1 MSKLLAGRYE
11 LVEKIGEGGMA
22 VVYKGRDRLLNRYI
36 AVKILRPEFT
46 KDAQFIESFNRE
58 SQAAA
63 GLQHPNIVGVYDVG
77 AEGSIHFIVM
87 ELVDGRPLSDIIAEK
102 GPLNYKTA
110 IEIAKQVASA
120 LSLAHKHNIVH
131 RDVKPHNIMITTDG
145 MAKLTDFG
153 IARAVSSSTMVA
165 ETSKVIGSVHYFSP
179 EQARGSYVDERSDI
193 YSLGIV
199 LYEMLTGKVPFDGE
213 NPVQVALMHINNEMT
228 PPSKLVA
235 GIPPAL
241 EQIVMKAT
249 DKYQSNRYA
258 TADEMLSDLS
268 NLEFISSRVGDSV
281 FAGAG
286 KSSTMV
292 NIPVRTEDNND
303 EELAKIVGES
313 GKTQKKSAKKNSSEG
328 GGKGKKIAIG
338 IVAAVV
344 VIAAVVGGMY
354 ALGFIGGKADVEIP
368 SVIDMT
374 YEEAK
379 DELEAAGLKIEMGE
393 EVETEDKEPGV
404 VVSQSPKE
412 GVKVKEGSTV
422 TVDISIS
429 AEGELVPNLL
439 GEVYDKSTVEKILE
453 EHGFTLGTVTEDYS
467 AEYEKGYIMGQDPGP
482 GTEADKDT
490 AVNIVVS
497 QGKAKPKMPL
507 LLGLTVDQA
516 EAALADQGLVL
527 GIPKYAESNLYEP
540 GQVMEQQYPQ
550 GTELEAGTTVD
561 IVIAKSPSGGTSGE
575 TGGESGGEPS
585 EETGG
590 GDSGDS
596 GEQNG
601 GTETNEAEDSGA
613 SASA

>member
-199 LYEMLTGKVPFDGE
+199 LYEMLTGKVPFDGD
-213 NPVQVALMHINNEMT
+213 NPVQVALMHINNEIT

-453 EHGFTLGTVTEDYS
+453 DHGFTLGTVTEDYS

-550 GTELEAGTTVD
+550 GTELESGTTVD

-575 TGGESGGEPS
+575 TGGGSGGEPS
-585 EETGG
+585 EEPGG

>member
-1 MSKLLAGRYE
+1 
-11 LVEKIGEGGMA
+11 
-22 VVYKGRDRLLNRYI
+22 
-36 AVKILRPEFT
+36 
-46 KDAQFIESFNRE
+46 
-58 SQAAA
+58 
-63 GLQHPNIVGVYDVG
+63 
-77 AEGSIHFIVM
+77 
-87 ELVDGRPLSDIIAEK
+87 
-102 GPLNYKTA
+102 
-110 IEIAKQVASA
+110 
-120 LSLAHKHNIVH
+120 
-131 RDVKPHNIMITTDG
+131 
-145 MAKLTDFG
+145 
-153 IARAVSSSTMVA
+153 
-165 ETSKVIGSVHYFSP
+165 
-179 EQARGSYVDERSDI
+179 
-193 YSLGIV
+193 
-199 LYEMLTGKVPFDGE
+199 
-213 NPVQVALMHINNEMT
+213 
-228 PPSKLVA
+228 
-235 GIPPAL
+235 
-241 EQIVMKAT
+241 
-249 DKYQSNRYA
+249 
-258 TADEMLSDLS
+258 
-268 NLEFISSRVGDSV
+268 
-281 FAGAG
+281 
-286 KSSTMV
+286 
-292 NIPVRTEDNND
+292 
-303 EELAKIVGES
+303 
-313 GKTQKKSAKKNSSEG
+313 
-328 GGKGKKIAIG
+328 
-338 IVAAVV
+338 
-344 VIAAVVGGMY
+344 MY

-453 EHGFTLGTVTEDYS
+453 DHGFTLGTVTEDYS

-575 TGGESGGEPS
+575 TGGESGGETG

-590 GDSGDS
+590 GDSGDG